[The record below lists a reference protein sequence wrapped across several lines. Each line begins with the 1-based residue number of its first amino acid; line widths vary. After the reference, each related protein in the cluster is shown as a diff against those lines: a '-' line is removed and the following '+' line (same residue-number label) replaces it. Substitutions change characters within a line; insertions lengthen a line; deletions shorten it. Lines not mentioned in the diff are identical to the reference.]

1 MKKKTTIKLGA
12 LLLILAI
19 MMSSLAGISA
29 YFTDTDTATN
39 TFTVGEVSIDLQEPN
54 WNGDTDITPNMTTA
68 KDPQVLNDG
77 ASDAFVFL
85 EVVVPYRDNIVIA
98 DADGTKNVAAT
109 AELFTYTIKDG
120 WVEVGTPTTDAEAGV
135 VKHVY
140 AYIGDNT
147 SDLKA
152 LAANETTP
160 TLFDEITFVNAVE
173 NQGLENQEL
182 DVVINAYGIQTNDIN
197 GGKTDP
203 AGVWEVVMNRYNVE
217 VTDKILIGY
226 SYNGEILPEIPAT
239 SEDYP
244 YVYIVKLTGEN
255 LNSELA
261 LIGMAEYIGQV
272 DAGYY
277 LQYTTHPRTH
287 EWNNDSGYYNL
298 RLTEGKMLTYGYFEG
313 LDDWLFGGSYDYEAS
328 GYTAWKLQENIQLV
342 WCNNDVLRED
352 GSIYLAASEPMPVY
366 E

>member
-39 TFTVGEVSIDLQEPN
+39 TFTVGEVSIDLQEPS
-54 WNGDTDITPNMTTA
+54 WKGDTDTTPNMTTP

-77 ASDAFVFL
+77 VSDAFVFL
-85 EVVVPYRDNIVIA
+85 EVSVPYADNIVIA

-120 WVEVGTPTTDAEAGV
+120 WVEVGTPTTDTEAGV

-140 AYIGDNT
+140 AYIGDNA

-173 NQGLENQEL
+173 NQGLEAAEL
-182 DVVINAYGIQTNDIN
+182 DVIINAYGIQTNDIN

-203 AGVWEVVMNRYNVE
+203 AGVWEVITNSGMIETQSHGLYYGQPYNMMYDFDSDGIDDV
-217 VTDKILIGY
+217 VTHVFYEDGTYWVY
-226 SYNGEILPEIPAT
+226 SNGAPVNAWTYFVDGNTIMVANVDSGT
-239 SEDYP
+239 SEYAT
-244 YVYIVKLTGEN
+244 LT
-255 LNSELA
+255 SEST
-261 LIGMAEYIGQV
+261 II
-272 DAGYY
+272 
-277 LQYTTHPRTH
+277 
-287 EWNNDSGYYNL
+287 
-298 RLTEGKMLTYGYFEG
+298 
-313 LDDWLFGGSYDYEAS
+313 
-328 GYTAWKLQENIQLV
+328 
-342 WCNNDVLRED
+342 
-352 GSIYLAASEPMPVY
+352 
-366 E
+366 